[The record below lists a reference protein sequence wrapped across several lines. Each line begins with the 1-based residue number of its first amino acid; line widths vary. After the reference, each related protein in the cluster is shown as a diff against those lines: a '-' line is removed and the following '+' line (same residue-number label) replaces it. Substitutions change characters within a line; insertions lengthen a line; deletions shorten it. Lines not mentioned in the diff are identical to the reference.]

1 MGYAMTKNSF
11 VAKVTFKDTHRE
23 RNFSDTKLFKVYV
36 QKPVFLGG
44 TDDLNWFWRKFPG
57 FLKRMFVCGGSVKC
71 QYIGAQRVGEGGG
84 EGVLPCP
91 QGRMKLFYGGR
102 AEWNCRPP
110 WLADDEKLKKSTE

>member
-44 TDDLNWFWRKFPG
+44 TDDL
-57 FLKRMFVCGGSVKC
+57 S
-71 QYIGAQRVGEGGG
+71 
-84 EGVLPCP
+84 
-91 QGRMKLFYGGR
+91 
-102 AEWNCRPP
+102 
-110 WLADDEKLKKSTE
+110 